1 MVGGS
6 QSLTISYEARC
17 VAFCGGLWF
26 FGAPTVMI
34 RIHYSIPCCI
44 RRPLQSGFSHSRF
57 FFVWVVMASSSKDG
71 VTVKANSDV
80 NGADHARMGQRVA
93 AIIAQYKDTPRNQ
106 SHNHSSQS

>member
-1 MVGGS
+1 MVLRS
-6 QSLTISYEARC
+6 PDRDDSHTLLYPLLHPQTLAK
-17 VAFCGGLWF
+17 WF
-26 FGAPTVMI
+26 FPFA
-34 RIHYSIPCCI
+34 
-44 RRPLQSGFSHSRF
+44 F
-57 FFVWVVMASSSKDG
+57 FVCVWVVMASSSKDG